1 MRWRYRHTIL
11 ALCTLAFFAT
21 MVARLVISPVVPD
34 ITDGF
39 GVSNGSI
46 GLALSGMWA
55 AYALL
60 QFPSGVFGDR
70 FGERQVILV
79 ALSLTALSSVLLALS
94 PSFALFALAAVA
106 LGAGAGLHYSV
117 ATTFIAGQFETIGRA
132 IGVHV
137 AGGPLAGLLAPAAA
151 AFVATQYGWRAAIAV
166 GAAAALP
173 VFLVFFARV
182 RPTRPKRPDQP
193 LRERVELGALVELL
207 SRPAIA
213 YTTLLAVVGAF
224 AWQATASFL
233 PTFLFEYRGYSQATA
248 GLVFSAYF
256 VIHGATQPVMGGL
269 SDRYGRD
276 VAVGA
281 TMLAGVVAYGLLLVR
296 AGFAVTLGAA
306 LLAGVAMS
314 WGAPLQSRFLDR
326 LSEAERG
333 AGFGLVRTVYMLC
346 GALGSVVV
354 GALADAAGWP
364 VAFGILSVLMAGAC
378 GAIAVNRL
386 GEFGL

>member
-1 MRWRYRHTIL
+1 MHWRYRHTIL

-34 ITDGF
+34 ITAGF
-39 GVSNGSI
+39 GVSNGAI
-46 GLALSGMWA
+46 GLALSGMWG

-70 FGERQVILV
+70 FGERKVILT
-79 ALSLTALSSVLLALS
+79 ALSLTALASVFLAFS
-94 PSFALFALAAVA
+94 PSFGLFLVATVA

-117 ATTFIAGQFETIGRA
+117 ATTFIADQFETIGRA

-151 AFVATQYGWRAAIAV
+151 AVVGARYGWRAAIVV
-166 GAAAALP
+166 GAVVAIP
-173 VFLVFFARV
+173 VFVAFAVRV
-182 RPTRPKRPDQP
+182 RRTRPKRPDQP
-193 LRERVELGALVELL
+193 LRERIDPATLAELL

-213 YTTLLAVVGAF
+213 YTTVLAVIGAF

-256 VIHGATQPVMGGL
+256 VVHGATQPVMGGL

-276 VAVGA
+276 AAVGA
-281 TMLAGVVAYGLLLVR
+281 TMLVGCVGYGLLLVH
-296 AGFAVTLGAA
+296 AGFAVA
-306 LLAGVAMS
+306 LSSVLMVGLAMS

-326 LSEAERG
+326 LSATERG

-354 GALADAAGWP
+354 GALADAAGWT
-364 VAFGILSVLMAGAC
+364 VAFGVLSVLMALAFV
-378 GAIAVNRL
+378 AIAANRL
-386 GEFGL
+386 FELGL